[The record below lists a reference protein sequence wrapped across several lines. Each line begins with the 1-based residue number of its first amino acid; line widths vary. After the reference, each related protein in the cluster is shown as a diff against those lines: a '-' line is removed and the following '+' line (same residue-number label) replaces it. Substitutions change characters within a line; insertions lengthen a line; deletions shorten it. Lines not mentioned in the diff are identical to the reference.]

1 MYIRNWSLNSLRFI
15 SKSSKISIRRKA
27 EDSIQKTLEK
37 LQEYDTPLTH
47 EAIRSDS
54 SRVDWRPVNDEP
66 KPGFAVPTRFRIS
79 LNQRVSE
86 KDMSITYSRDVS
98 STNTY
103 TDFCGLRFPTLETT
117 RNRNYW
123 KDSGLNRILPRI
135 FPITLPTHR
144 KVDPLMREYIYF
156 IHTLDPARFR
166 IERIG
171 ERYGFK
177 SSTVSKI
184 IKEFSL
190 LHYIN
195 KNKLCKIED
204 KRIDLSEQRLQIKEA
219 AYRDNVGYIQRSN
232 EQEDSELEY
241 KGDKDTVDWLYRQ
254 SVIAESMSAFPYP
267 STRKPMPK
275 RVDVDL
281 TVKNDKN
288 VKVINWIDPT
298 DKVVI

>member
-1 MYIRNWSLNSLRFI
+1 MYARNWSLNGLRFI
-15 SKSSKISIRRKA
+15 SKSSRIAFKRKP
-27 EDSIQKTLEK
+27 EDSTQKTLEK

-54 SRVDWRPVNDEP
+54 PVLDWRPVNDEP
-66 KPGFAVPTRFRIS
+66 KPGFVVPTRFRIS
-79 LNQRVSE
+79 LNQRVSG

-123 KDSGLNRILPRI
+123 KV
-135 FPITLPTHR
+135 TTMW

-156 IHTLDPARFR
+156 LHTLDPARFR

-298 DKVVI
+298 DKVII

>member
-1 MYIRNWSLNSLRFI
+1 MYTRNWSLKSLRFI
-15 SKSSKISIRRKA
+15 SKSSKTPFKRKT
-27 EDSIQKTLEK
+27 EDSTQKTLEK

-54 SRVDWRPVNDEP
+54 SKLDWRPSNDEP
-66 KPGFAVPTRFRIS
+66 KPGFVVPTRFRIS
-79 LNQRVSE
+79 LNQRVSG

-123 KDSGLNRILPRI
+123 KV
-135 FPITLPTHR
+135 TTTR

-156 IHTLDPARFR
+156 IHTLDPGRFR
-166 IERIG
+166 VERIG
-171 ERYGFK
+171 ERYGYD
-177 SSTVSKI
+177 SRVIVTNTSDSKAPQ
-184 IKEFSL
+184 
-190 LHYIN
+190 
-195 KNKLCKIED
+195 LCKIED
-204 KRIDLSEQRLQIKEA
+204 KRIDLGEQRLQIKEA

-298 DKVVI
+298 DKVII